1 MEILPILLDALH
13 VPPDSVRMSE
23 KSVFLAFLVKCL
35 HQEVDAHLAHPDL
48 EILIE
53 SMPPMSVVLAQMA
66 PVPSLEENV
75 FVAEREK
82 LPVVEASAK
91 RVLLV
96 LNLTPIRACVLNV
109 HKDSFLR
116 MANSAS
122 PVSKE
127 QSQPVWGL
135 SSVRLVPL
143 DLLQTLEE
151 LHVSPAKLDF
161 LPPLAGLVLPVKGV
175 RRPEVE
181 VLVNPVP
188 LEMETRQLSQDPVY
202 PVHWATAL

>member
-1 MEILPILLDALH
+1 MGSACPSGFSSNVGEVCVPCLPGEVSSPGGRCTPCPPGFGNIDRVNAPDVCGPCPDGSSSILGG
-13 VPPDSVRMSE
+13 
-23 KSVFLAFLVKCL
+23 
-35 HQEVDAHLAHPDL
+35 
-48 EILIE
+48 
-53 SMPPMSVVLAQMA
+53 
-66 PVPSLEENV
+66 
-75 FVAEREK
+75 
-82 LPVVEASAK
+82 
-91 RVLLV
+91 
-96 LNLTPIRACVLNV
+96 ACVLNV

-135 SSVRLVPL
+135 ASVRLVPL